1 MSISTANTIKLLQ
14 ISKCLSL
21 FKPLWQVQAFECQ
34 SLPWEQ
40 AFPRLADRV
49 WQIDDAEIDALDL
62 DQHTLVDCL
71 LPSVVEDLKSA
82 SASNS
87 SSSSTI
93 EPAELRSLLC
103 DKFSASSGN
112 NDSDSESVL
121 TSALASELTLAL
133 TETELS
139 HFSAHIKGRKWQQIT
154 QFAENVPFDG
164 LPIVEWCAGKG
175 HLGRYLAKTH
185 HTDVTSLE
193 WQQSLCEQGQ
203 AFAERWQL
211 PQQFCCTDVFKLDE
225 NPLKAQQHAVA
236 LHACGDLHVR
246 LLNLAA
252 KAATQSISF
261 SPCCYH
267 LIEAKQYQPLS
278 DAAKQASFTLSRH
291 DLQLPLQQSVIA
303 NQKQLA
309 LRHQEICWRLGFDSL
324 QRDATGNSSYL
335 PIPSIKRSQLSG
347 GFTDFCHWAAAQ
359 KQVDISA
366 INDIEK
372 YLQIGRDRQRLTRRI
387 DLVAHLY
394 RQILEHWLILDRV
407 CYLEQHH
414 YQVEVFEF
422 CSNSITPRN
431 SLIQAK
437 KR

>member
-1 MSISTANTIKLLQ
+1 MSISTANTTKLLQ
-14 ISKCLSL
+14 ISKWLTL
-21 FKPLWQVQAFECQ
+21 LKPLWQVQAFECQ

-40 AFPRLADRV
+40 AFPRLADKV
-49 WQIDDAEIDALDL
+49 WQIDDADIDALDVE
-62 DQHTLVDCL
+62 QQTLVEFL
-71 LPSVVEDLKSA
+71 LPSVVEDLNSA
-82 SASNS
+82 SGSNS
-87 SSSSTI
+87 SSSLTI
-93 EPAELRSLLC
+93 EFTELRSLLC
-103 DKFSASSGN
+103 NEFIASIG
-112 NDSDSESVL
+112 NDSKS
-121 TSALASELTLAL
+121 AL

-154 QFAENVPFDG
+154 QFAYHVPLDG

-175 HLGRYLAKTH
+175 HLGRYLAKTL
-185 HTDVTSLE
+185 HTNVTSLE

-203 AFAERWQL
+203 NFAKRWQL

-225 NPLKAQQHAVA
+225 NPLKTEQHAVA

-246 LLNLAA
+246 LLNLATE
-252 KAATQSISF
+252 AATQSISF

-278 DAAKQASFTLSRH
+278 DAAKQANFSLSRH

-324 QRDATGNSSYL
+324 QRDATGNSNYL

-347 GFTDFCHWAAAQ
+347 GFVDFCHWAASQ
-359 KQVDISA
+359 KQVDIST
-366 INDIEK
+366 INDIEA
-372 YLQIGRDRQRLTRRI
+372 YFQIGRDRQRLTRRI
-387 DLVAHLY
+387 DLVAHLF
-394 RQILEHWLILDRV
+394 RQVLEHWLILDRV